1 MVISTV
7 KKTEAVIRGQKRA
20 RELGWRAIILIRLIR
35 DILNERGN
43 LF

>member
-1 MVISTV
+1 MVISTM
-7 KKTEAVIRGQKRA
+7 KKIEADREQKRA